1 MSQLRVPTNVI
12 NEWPYYEFEEYI
24 KLLNKKNEEE
34 KKQHESDEKQQKS
47 QMPNF
52 SNITKSMTPPSF
64 KMPDMGSFGR

>member
-1 MSQLRVPTNVI
+1 MNQLRIPTNVV

-34 KKQHESDEKQQKS
+34 KRQNENDEKNQKA

-52 SNITKSMTPPSF
+52 GNITKGFTPPNF
-64 KMPDMGSFGR
+64 KMPDLGGFSR